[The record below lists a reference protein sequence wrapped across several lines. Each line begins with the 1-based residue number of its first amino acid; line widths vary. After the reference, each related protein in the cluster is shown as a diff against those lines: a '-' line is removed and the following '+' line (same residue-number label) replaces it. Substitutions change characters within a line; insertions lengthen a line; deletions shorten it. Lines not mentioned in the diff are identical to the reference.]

1 MSLNA
6 LNTSTA
12 GLQVTQAAIGL
23 VSQNVANAGTAGYVK
38 RSLTSVSTLGN
49 SGVATGTISRTLD
62 AVSLK
67 QLRLETAG
75 SGLYRAVGQGRCRA
89 SSTRSTAIRAAA
101 APSTG

>member
-6 LNTSTA
+6 LNTATA

-49 SGVATGTISRTLD
+49 SGVATGTIGRTLD

-75 SGLYRAVGQGRCRA
+75 AAYTGLSAKVQGQLDALYG
-89 SSTRSTAIRAAA
+89 TPGPPP
-101 APSTG
+101 PSTG

>member
-38 RSLTSVSTLGN
+38 RTLTSSRHSAIPASPRGRSAGPST
-49 SGVATGTISRTLD
+49 
-62 AVSLK
+62 
-67 QLRLETAG
+67 
-75 SGLYRAVGQGRCRA
+75 RCR
-89 SSTRSTAIRAAA
+89 
-101 APSTG
+101 